1 MSILSS
7 KKAIKT
13 LSAPNPVGP
22 YSQAISVGPFLF
34 CSGQIAIDPKTDEV
48 KSSASI
54 PDQTKMVMENI
65 KAVLSAN
72 GMNFSHVVKTTIFL
86 LDMADFSNVNEVYSQ
101 YFQEPYPAR
110 STVAVSGLPKGVRV
124 EIEVLAHRE

>member
-1 MSILSS
+1 MS

-22 YSQAISVGPFLF
+22 YSQAIAQGNFLF

-48 KSSASI
+48 KSSASVQ
-54 PDQTKMVMENI
+54 DQTKLVMENI
-65 KAVLSAN
+65 KAVLTSN
-72 GMNFSHVVKTTIFL
+72 NMNFSHVVKTTIFI
-86 LDMADFSNVNEVYSQ
+86 LDMADFANVNEVYSQ

-110 STVAVSGLPKGVRV
+110 STVAVAGLPKGVRV
-124 EIEVLAHRE
+124 EVEVLAYKE

>member
-1 MSILSS
+1 MS

-22 YSQAISVGPFLF
+22 YSQAISNGSFLF

-48 KSSASI
+48 KSSASVQ
-54 PDQTKMVMENI
+54 DQTKLVMENI

-72 GMNFSHVVKTTIFL
+72 NMNFSHVVKTTIFI
-86 LDMADFSNVNEVYSQ
+86 LDMADFGNVNEVYSQ

-110 STVAVSGLPKGVRV
+110 STVAVAGLPKGVRV
-124 EIEVLAHRE
+124 EIEVLAHKE

>member
-1 MSILSS
+1 MS

-22 YSQAISVGPFLF
+22 YSQAIASGPFLF

-48 KSSASI
+48 HSSDSVA
-54 PDQTKMVMENI
+54 DQTKRVMDNI

-72 GMNFSHVVKTTIFL
+72 NMNFSHVLKTTIFL
-86 LDMADFSNVNEVYSQ
+86 LDMADFGNVNEVYSQ
-101 YFQEPYPAR
+101 YLQEPYPAR
-110 STVAVSGLPKGVRV
+110 STVAVTGLPKGVRV
-124 EIEVLAHRE
+124 EIEVLAHKE

>member
-1 MSILSS
+1 MS

-22 YSQAISVGPFLF
+22 YSQAIAHGNFLF

-48 KSSASI
+48 KSSANVQ
-54 PDQTKMVMENI
+54 DQTKLVMENI

-72 GMNFSHVVKTTIFL
+72 NMNFSHVVKTTIFI
-86 LDMADFSNVNEVYSQ
+86 LDMADFGNVNEVYSQ

-110 STVAVSGLPKGVRV
+110 STVAVAGLPKGVRV
-124 EIEVLAHRE
+124 EVEVLACKE